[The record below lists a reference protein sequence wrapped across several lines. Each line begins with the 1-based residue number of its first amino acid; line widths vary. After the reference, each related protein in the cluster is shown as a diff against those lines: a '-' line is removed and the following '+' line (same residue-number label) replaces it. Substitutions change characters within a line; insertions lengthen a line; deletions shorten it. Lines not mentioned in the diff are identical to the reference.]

1 MKIQIKS
8 IIFHLISSKDI
19 KFNNLM
25 ADIHVYTKSKASQCG
40 RGQPTFMIFYHKFR
54 MIIHFKALIYCQPNI
69 VQTCAKEKNALY
81 L

>member
-40 RGQPTFMIFYHKFR
+40 IGQP
-54 MIIHFKALIYCQPNI
+54 IINLG
-69 VQTCAKEKNALY
+69 
-81 L
+81 